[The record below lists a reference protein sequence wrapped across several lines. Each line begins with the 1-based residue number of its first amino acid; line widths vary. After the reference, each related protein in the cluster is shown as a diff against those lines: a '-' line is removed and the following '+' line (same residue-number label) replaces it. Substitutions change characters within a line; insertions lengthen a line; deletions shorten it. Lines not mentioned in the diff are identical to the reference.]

1 MLISG
6 ENRLQ
11 STIGGVYYD
20 SVAPDDGL
28 QRGCLIDLPMAEAS
42 EKSLKKI
49 KFSLAKLK
57 IGDILRNCCAEK
69 GAGC

>member
-1 MLISG
+1 M
-6 ENRLQ
+6 Q
-11 STIGGVYYD
+11 SAIGGVYYG

-28 QRGCLIDLPMAEAS
+28 QRGCLIDLPMTEAS
-42 EKSLKKI
+42 KKSLKKI

-69 GAGC
+69 ARGLLNRSSGW